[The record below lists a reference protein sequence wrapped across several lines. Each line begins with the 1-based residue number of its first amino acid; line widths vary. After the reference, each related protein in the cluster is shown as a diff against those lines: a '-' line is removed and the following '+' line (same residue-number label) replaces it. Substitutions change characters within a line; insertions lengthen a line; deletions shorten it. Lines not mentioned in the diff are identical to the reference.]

1 MAQDR
6 DLSVVICGAAG
17 LGVQTVEDILVRVLK
32 RSGYHV
38 FATREYMSRVR
49 GGNNSTEVRI
59 ASKPVDGLVDRID
72 LLVALSPGIRKNI
85 QSRIDENTVIVA
97 EGSVVPDQCIKEHP
111 RFNDIPLTSIAKE
124 AGSQLYSNVIA
135 AGIVLGLTDS
145 SEEEAIDF
153 FRSRFGKKGD
163 DTVEQNASAC
173 RRGVELGAEI
183 RGRFP
188 HIPSPPKGDTSDR
201 KIVGGS
207 EAVAMGAIAG
217 GCDFVTAYPMAPA
230 TGVLGFAAKNALK
243 LGIAVEQVEDEISAI
258 NMAVGA
264 SYAGASPLVTTSGGG
279 FSLMY
284 EGFSLAGVAETPLVV
299 HLGQRPGP
307 ATGMATRTEQADL
320 NLAVH
325 AGHGEFPRLVMAPGT
340 LEEAFQLTAKAFQ
353 MVHRYQVQSVIL
365 TDQYILNTIRD
376 VPTEALSAPEADKCI
391 VKSDPKYRRY
401 EDTPDGVSP
410 RAVPGHGDGL
420 VGCDSHEHDEEGHV
434 FENFELRVRMSDKRF
449 RKERWLKEDG
459 VPGKLSGPTEWTR
472 LVVCWGSTGPMVE
485 EALEGLNLSDT
496 ALLRIRQ
503 VWPMMDQDLALIQ
516 SAQELIVVEGNHDG
530 QLEAQIR
537 KLTGKEADGHLR
549 NYCGLQFS
557 VEQVREGLS
566 RITDQEE

>member
-1 MAQDR
+1 MALDR

-38 FATREYMSRVR
+38 FASREYMSRVR

-59 ASKPVDGLVDRID
+59 ASEPVDGLVDRID

-85 QSRIDENTVIVA
+85 QSRVGSDTVIVA
-97 EGSVVPDQCIKEHP
+97 DGSVVTDLWLRDHP
-111 RFNDIPLTSIAKE
+111 NFNDVPLSSMAKE

-145 SEEEAIDF
+145 SDQEANDF
-153 FRSRFGKKGD
+153 FLSRFGKKGD
-163 DTVEQNASAC
+163 ETVEQNASAC
-173 RRGVELGAEI
+173 KRGVTLGIGI
-183 RGRFP
+183 RARFP
-188 HIPSPPKGDTSDR
+188 HLPSPSKGNTSDR
-201 KIVGGS
+201 KVVGGS
-207 EAVAMGAIAG
+207 DAIAMGAVAG

-230 TGVLGFAAKNALK
+230 TGVLGFAAKNALR

-325 AGHGEFPRLVMAPGT
+325 AGHGEFPRLIMAPGT

-376 VPTEALSAPEADKCI
+376 VPTETFSAPEPDKCI

-410 RAVPGHGDGL
+410 RSVPGYGDGL

-434 FENFELRVRMSDKRF
+434 FEDFELRVRMSDKRF

-459 VPGKLSGPTEWTR
+459 VPGSCPART
-472 LVVCWGSTGPMVE
+472 TGP
-485 EALEGLNLSDT
+485 GS
-496 ALLRIRQ
+496 
-503 VWPMMDQDLALIQ
+503 
-516 SAQELIVVEGNHDG
+516 
-530 QLEAQIR
+530 
-537 KLTGKEADGHLR
+537 
-549 NYCGLQFS
+549 
-557 VEQVREGLS
+557 
-566 RITDQEE
+566 